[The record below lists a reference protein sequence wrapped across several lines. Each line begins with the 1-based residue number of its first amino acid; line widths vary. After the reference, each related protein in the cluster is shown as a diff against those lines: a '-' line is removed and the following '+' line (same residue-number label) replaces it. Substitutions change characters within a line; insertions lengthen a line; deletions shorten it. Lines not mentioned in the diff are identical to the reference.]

1 MLSMSRYTPSVVAGR
16 VLSGFGFL
24 AVVAAVMAASA
35 ALAGVSPVPAI
46 DPMSLGSV
54 VSVVVGAL
62 AIREGIAHKRRGR
75 G

>member
-1 MLSMSRYTPSVVAGR
+1 MSRFTLSVVAGR
-16 VLSGFGFL
+16 VLSAVGFF
-24 AVVAAVMAASA
+24 AVVAGVMAGSVAMATPS
-35 ALAGVSPVPAI
+35 GVPEI

-62 AIREGIAHKRRGR
+62 AIREGIALKRRGR

>member
-1 MLSMSRYTPSVVAGR
+1 MSRFTPSVVVGR
-16 VLSGFGFL
+16 VLTGCGFL
-24 AVVAAVMAASA
+24 AVVAAVMAGSA
-35 ALAGVSPVPAI
+35 ALAGVSPVPEI

-62 AIREGIAHKRRGR
+62 ALREGVALKRRGR

>member
-1 MLSMSRYTPSVVAGR
+1 MSRYMLSVVAGR

-24 AVVAAVMAASA
+24 VVVATVMAGSVAM
-35 ALAGVSPVPAI
+35 AGPSPVPEI

>member
-1 MLSMSRYTPSVVAGR
+1 MSRFTLSVVAGR
-16 VLSGFGFL
+16 VLSAVGFL
-24 AVVAAVMAASA
+24 AVVAGGLVGSV
-35 ALAGVSPVPAI
+35 ALASPSVPEI

-62 AIREGIAHKRRGR
+62 AIREGIALKRRGR

>member
-1 MLSMSRYTPSVVAGR
+1 MSRYMLSVVAGR

-24 AVVAAVMAASA
+24 AVVAGG
-35 ALAGVSPVPAI
+35 LAGSVAMAVPSPVPEI

-62 AIREGIAHKRRGR
+62 AIREGIALKRRGR

>member
-1 MLSMSRYTPSVVAGR
+1 MSRFTPSVVVGR
-16 VLSGFGFL
+16 VLNGCGFL
-24 AVVAAVMAASA
+24 AVVAAVMAGSVAM
-35 ALAGVSPVPAI
+35 AGLTPVPEI

-62 AIREGIAHKRRGR
+62 AIREGIALKRRGR

>member
-1 MLSMSRYTPSVVAGR
+1 MSRYTLSVVAGR

-24 AVVAAVMAASA
+24 AVVAGG
-35 ALAGVSPVPAI
+35 LAGSVAMAIPPAGVPEI

-62 AIREGIAHKRRGR
+62 AIREGIALKRRGR